1 MTEAH
6 APGKLVVSG
15 EYAVLG
21 GAPAIAVAMDARARA
36 QVHPADGICRLSVAG
51 DGCWSFTWR
60 DGLPQWREQ
69 PPAAQGLILEAVAAT
84 LGEAGS
90 PQSAALE
97 ISLDTR
103 AFQVAE
109 AGQRTIKLGLGSS
122 AALTVALTA
131 ALLAHA
137 GGTVDR
143 VDLFGICA
151 RAHRRFQHGAGS
163 GLDVAAAVHGG
174 VVQLAGAGGAV
185 RHHPWPDGLAWL
197 AIWSGESASTPD
209 LLRRYEAFRQAE
221 PLRFGRHDA
230 GMRAIAAAVARAWE
244 RQELVTLLRA
254 LADYDDALRSLDAGA
269 GLGIYTPAHERLAR
283 LAALEGAVYKVSG
296 AGGGDFGIAFADSP
310 LVISRIAAAL
320 ARERVLTLPGN
331 AIAAGVTVD

>member
-60 DGLPQWREQ
+60 DGLPQWREP
-69 PPAAQGLILEAVAAT
+69 PPAGQGLILEAVAAT
-84 LGEAGS
+84 LGEVGS

-103 AFQVAE
+103 AFQIAE

-131 ALLAHA
+131 AL
-137 GGTVDR
+137 
-143 VDLFGICA
+143 

-244 RQELVTLLRA
+244 RQELATLLRA

-320 ARERVLTLPGN
+320 AREHVLTLPGN